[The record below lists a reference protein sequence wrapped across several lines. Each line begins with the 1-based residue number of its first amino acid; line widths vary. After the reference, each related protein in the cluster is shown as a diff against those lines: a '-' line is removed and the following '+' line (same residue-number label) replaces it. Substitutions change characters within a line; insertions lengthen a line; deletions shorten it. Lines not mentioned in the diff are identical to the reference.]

1 MNTTAAAHNSGMN
14 VGNANSNPT
23 LTRKLDKLFDMKLDQ
38 PELVESLKYL
48 DNFYGKNSLTARRNL
63 RGQIEKEGL
72 QIHND
77 FLQALM
83 VVQKNLE
90 EVQNCVSE
98 MKRGCTEMNS
108 RLEKTKDISG
118 KLLQQVF

>member
-1 MNTTAAAHNSGMN
+1 MNTTSGMN
-14 VGNANSNPT
+14 VGNANANPT

-38 PELVESLKYL
+38 SELVESLKYL

-77 FLQALM
+77 FLYIFHCGFFVDLISLPL
-83 VVQKNLE
+83 LE
-90 EVQNCVSE
+90 NQNELILS
-98 MKRGCTEMNS
+98 S
-108 RLEKTKDISG
+108 L
-118 KLLQQVF
+118 